1 MTVSFLKGYRA
12 LDLTGLSG
20 QLCGRML
27 ADLGME
33 VIKIEPPGGD
43 PVRNRPP
50 FIESAAGKRLSTTFA
65 HLNSGKASKV
75 LDFDK
80 EPDRAAFRKLVE
92 SADVV
97 LESFQP
103 GELESKGLGYKDLA
117 AVNPGIVMGSITA
130 FGQTGPK
137 KNLACNDLVALAQS
151 GFLYIAGDP
160 SMPPV
165 RPPETQAYYFAS
177 LFAAAGVLA
186 ALYRRERTGQGD
198 HVDASMQETLATQE
212 HIIRL
217 WANEKQISKRAGSQ
231 HGSVAPAKIFPCR
244 DGFVYLY
251 VTRQHWKLFLT
262 VWKDHPAVFDAPD
275 WLNNLYRRAHAEEL
289 NPAVEAFV
297 GKFSMA
303 EITDLLQA
311 KGIPCVPVNTP
322 MGFATDEHVQG
333 RGFMTP
339 VEHAEFGAT
348 TQPALPFVIDGAR
361 VPVGSVPILDSWRSP
376 SYISPVTGERREG
389 IFPEGERSGGASP
402 AGERSEETDRP
413 STVWD
418 SGKKPTPAAI
428 SGSATSGG
436 NGPLDGMRIVS
447 FDHVLAGPYGTTIL
461 AELGADVIKVE
472 SGKGGMDPF
481 RFFGTGED
489 PNVSPRFL
497 EFNRNKRS
505 FTVNLKHPKGQPVL
519 HDLVAKADAVLDNYS
534 VDVVERIG
542 LAYDQLCKVKPD
554 IVNLRMP
561 GLGTTGPKRH
571 FSTVGVNITAFTG
584 LTYLWN
590 HPDVT
595 HPPIGAQTVFPD
607 YVSGVL
613 CAIIIVSGVLHRDRQ
628 KKGAFIDLAQ
638 AEAAAFMI
646 GPSLMEAAA
655 SGKDPQPIGNAS
667 LAAAPHD
674 CYPCKGEDRWCVIA
688 AENQEQWLAL
698 AKILGAEVVGD
709 ARFKTFAD
717 RLRHREALNALISHW
732 TQAQDAFAVMDRLQ
746 QAGVPC
752 GVVQTGEDLV
762 NDAQLQERGFIV
774 EVDNP
779 RLGRVVLPNFP
790 LQFANSKL
798 TRRWEFPVLGRDT
811 EAVLRDVVGY
821 SDATIKQL
829 GSDGVL
835 E

>member
-1 MTVSFLKGYRA
+1 MSSAGAFLEGYRA

-20 QLCGRML
+20 QLCGRVL
-27 ADLGME
+27 VDLGME

-43 PVRNRPP
+43 PVRHVPP
-50 FIESAAGKRLSTTFA
+50 FARSADGKLLSTTFA
-65 HLNSGKASKV
+65 HLNAGKASKV

-80 EPDRAAFRKLVE
+80 EAGRAEFRRMVE
-92 SADVV
+92 TADVV

-103 GELESKGLGYKDLA
+103 GELDAKGLGYESLA
-117 AVNPGIVMGSITA
+117 AINPGIVMASITG

-137 KNLACNDLVALAQS
+137 KNLACNDLIALAES
-151 GFLYIAGDP
+151 GFLYISGDP
-160 SMPPV
+160 SLPPC

-177 LFAAAGVLA
+177 LFAAAGLLA
-186 ALYRRERTGQGD
+186 ALYRREQTGRGD

-212 HIIRL
+212 HIVRL

-231 HGSVAPAKIFPCR
+231 HGSVAPAKIFSCR

-262 VWKDHPAVFDAPD
+262 IWHDHDPVFDAPD
-275 WLNNLYRRAHAEEL
+275 WLNNLYRRAHADAL
-289 NPAVEAFV
+289 NQAVQNFLN
-297 GKFSMA
+297 KFTVA

-322 MGFATDEHVQG
+322 LGFVNDEHVRS
-333 RGFMTP
+333 RGFMAP
-339 VEHAEFGAT
+339 VEHAGFGSSK
-348 TQPALPFVIDGAR
+348 QPAMPFMIDGAR
-361 VPVGSVPILDSWRSP
+361 PAVGSVPVLDSWSP
-376 SYISPVTGERREG
+376 SYISPV
-389 IFPEGERSGGASP
+389 
-402 AGERSEETDRP
+402 AGERKEGVFQKEKAP
-413 STVWD
+413 
-418 SGKKPTPAAI
+418 
-428 SGSATSGG
+428 GSG

-447 FDHVLAGPYGTTIL
+447 FDHVLAAPYGTTIL

-472 SGKGGMDPF
+472 SSKGGMDPF

-505 FTVNLKHPKGQPVL
+505 LTINLKHPKGPQVL

-534 VDVVERIG
+534 VDVVGRIG
-542 LAYDQLCKVKPD
+542 LAYDDLRKVKPD
-554 IVNLRMP
+554 IINLRMP

-590 HPDVT
+590 HPGVT
-595 HPPIGAQTVFPD
+595 DPPIGSQTVFPD

-613 CAIIIVSGVLHRDRQ
+613 CAIIIISGVLYRDRQ

-638 AEAAAFMI
+638 SEATAFMI
-646 GPSLMEAAA
+646 GANLMEAVA

-667 LAAAPHD
+667 PTAAPHD
-674 CYPCKGEDRWCVIA
+674 CYPCKGDDRWCAIA
-688 AENQEQWLAL
+688 AENDQQWA
-698 AKILGAEVVGD
+698 AFVKIIGGGLDQD
-709 ARFKTFAD
+709 ARFKTASE
-717 RLRHREALNALISHW
+717 RLRHRDELNTAIAHW
-732 TQAQDAFAVMDRLQ
+732 TRDKDAFEIMDRLQ
-746 QAGVPC
+746 RAGVPC
-752 GVVQTGEDLV
+752 GVVQTGEDLT
-762 NDAQLQERGFIV
+762 NDLHLHDRGFIV
-774 EVDNP
+774 AVDNP

-790 LQFANSKL
+790 LQFANAKL

-811 EAVLRDVVGY
+811 EAVLRDVAGY
-821 SDATIKQL
+821 SEETIKQL
-829 GSDGVL
+829 GNDGVL

>member
-27 ADLGME
+27 CDLGME

-43 PVRNRPP
+43 PVRALPP
-50 FIESAAGKRLSTTFA
+50 FIESADGKRLSTTFA
-65 HLNSGKASKV
+65 HLNAGKASKV
-75 LDFDK
+75 LDLDK
-80 EPDRAAFRKLVE
+80 ESGRQAFRKLAE
-92 SADVV
+92 TADVV

-103 GELESKGLGYKDLA
+103 GELDSKGLGYKDLA
-117 AVNPGIVMGSITA
+117 VINPGIVMASITG

-151 GFLYIAGDP
+151 GFLYISGDP
-160 SMPPV
+160 AMAPV

-177 LFAAAGVLA
+177 VFAAAGVLA

-212 HIIRL
+212 HMIRL
-217 WANEKQISKRAGSQ
+217 WANEKQILKRAGSQ
-231 HGSVAPAKIFPCR
+231 HGSVAPARIFACR

-262 VWKDHPAVFDAPD
+262 VWRDHAAVFDAPD
-275 WLNNLYRRAHAEEL
+275 WLNNLYRRAHADEL

-297 GKFSMA
+297 GQFTMA
-303 EITDLLQA
+303 EITELLQE

-322 MGFATDEHVQG
+322 MGFANDEHVQG
-333 RGFMTP
+333 RGFMAP
-339 VEHAEFGAT
+339 VEHAGFGKT
-348 TQPALPFVIDGAR
+348 KQPALPFVIDGAR
-361 VPVGSVPILDSWRSP
+361 IPVGSVPLLDSWRES
-376 SYISPVTGERREG
+376 GEPRAAR
-389 IFPEGERSGGASP
+389 PRSAAGGS
-402 AGERSEETDRP
+402 S
-413 STVWD
+413 
-418 SGKKPTPAAI
+418 
-428 SGSATSGG
+428 G

-461 AELGADVIKVE
+461 AELGADVIKIE
-472 SGKGGMDPF
+472 SSKGGMDPF

-489 PNVSPRFL
+489 PNLSPRFL

-519 HDLVAKADAVLDNYS
+519 HDLIAKADAVLDNYS
-534 VDVVERIG
+534 VDVVGRIG
-542 LAYDQLCKVKPD
+542 LGYDQLRKVKPD

-584 LTYLWN
+584 LSYLWN
-590 HPDVT
+590 HPGVT
-595 HPPIGAQTVFPD
+595 NPPIGSQTVFPD

-613 CAIIIVSGVLHRDRQ
+613 CAIIIISGVLHRDRQ
-628 KKGAFIDLAQ
+628 RKGAFIDLAQ
-638 AEAAAFMI
+638 SEATAFMI
-646 GPSLMEAAA
+646 GQSLMEAIA

-667 LAAAPHD
+667 PAMAPHD
-674 CYPCKGEDRWCVIA
+674 CYPCKGDDRWCVIA
-688 AENQEQWLAL
+688 VENESQWAEL
-698 AKILGAEVVGD
+698 AKVVAGELAQD
-709 ARFKTFAD
+709 PRFQTLND
-717 RLRHREALNALISHW
+717 RLAHRDELNAVLSRW
-732 TQAQDAFAVMDRLQ
+732 TQGQDAWDVMNRLQ
-746 QAGVPC
+746 QAGVPA
-752 GVVQTGEDLV
+752 GVVQTGEDLT
-762 NDAQLQERGFIV
+762 NDPQLKARGFIV
-774 EVDNP
+774 AVDNP

-798 TRRWEFPVLGRDT
+798 TRRWEFPVLGKDT
-811 EAVLRDVVGY
+811 ETVLRDVVGY
-821 SDATIKQL
+821 SEETIAAHRK
-829 GSDGVL
+829 DGVL

>member
-1 MTVSFLKGYRA
+1 MSVEFLKGYRA

-20 QLCGRML
+20 QLCGRIL

-33 VIKIEPPGGD
+33 VVKIEPPGGD
-43 PVRNRPP
+43 PARCLPP
-50 FIESAAGKRLSTTFA
+50 FIQSADGKRLSTVFA
-65 HLNSGKASKV
+65 HLNAGKASKV
-75 LDFDK
+75 LDLEK
-80 EPDRAAFRKLVE
+80 PSDRGDFLKWVGT
-92 SADVV
+92 ADVV
-97 LESFQP
+97 LESCQP
-103 GELESKGLGYKDLA
+103 GELEAKGLAYKDLA
-117 AVNPGIVMGSITA
+117 RVNPGIVMGSISA
-130 FGQTGPK
+130 FGQSGPK
-137 KNLACNDLVALAQS
+137 KNLVCNDLVALAQS

-186 ALYRRERTGQGD
+186 ALYRRERTGRGD

-217 WANEKQISKRAGSQ
+217 WANEKQIARRAGSQ
-231 HGSVAPAKIFPCR
+231 HGSVAPAKIFRCR

-262 VWKDHPAVFDAPD
+262 VWKDHPAVFDAPE
-275 WLNNLYRRAHAEEL
+275 WLNNVYRRAHADKL
-289 NPAVEAFV
+289 NPAVEAFL
-297 GKFSMA
+297 GKFTMA
-303 EITDLLQA
+303 EITELLQA
-311 KGIPCVPVNTP
+311 QGIPCVPVNTP
-322 MGFATDEHVQG
+322 MGFANDEHVQG
-333 RGFMTP
+333 RGFMAP
-339 VEHAEFGAT
+339 VEHADFGPAS
-348 TQPALPFVIDGAR
+348 QPAVPFMIDGAR
-361 VPVGSVPILDSWRSP
+361 VPVGSVPLLDSWQPSSTPLEKRQRAAESDFARS
-376 SYISPVTGERREG
+376 S
-389 IFPEGERSGGASP
+389 
-402 AGERSEETDRP
+402 
-413 STVWD
+413 
-418 SGKKPTPAAI
+418 
-428 SGSATSGG
+428 G

-472 SGKGGMDPF
+472 SSKGGMDPF

-505 FTVNLKHPKGQPVL
+505 FTVNLKHPKGQTVL

-534 VDVVERIG
+534 VDVVGRIG
-542 LAYDQLCKVKPD
+542 LAYDQLRAVKPD

-590 HPDVT
+590 HPGVT
-595 HPPIGAQTVFPD
+595 NPPVGAQTVFPD

-613 CAIIIVSGVLHRDRQ
+613 CAIIIISGVLHRDRQ

-638 AEAAAFMI
+638 AEATAFMI
-646 GPSLMEAAA
+646 GASLMEAAA

-667 LAAAPHD
+667 ATAAPHD

-688 AENQEQWLAL
+688 AENETQWGAL
-698 AKILGAEVVGD
+698 ANILGSEVENDG
-709 ARFKTFAD
+709 RFKTMED
-717 RLRHREALNALISHW
+717 RLRHRDALNGVISRW
-732 TQAQDAFAVMDRLQ
+732 TEGQDAFAVMDRLQ
-746 QAGVPC
+746 RAGVPS

-762 NDAQLQERGFIV
+762 EDPHLRERGFIV
-774 EVDNP
+774 AVDNP

-790 LQFANSKL
+790 LQFAVAKL

-811 EAVLRDVVGY
+811 EAVLRGVVGY
-821 SDATIKQL
+821 GEETIAAHKR
-829 GSDGVL
+829 DGVL